1 MEIEVL
7 KDFGCN
13 KCGATFVNRI
23 ELNSHKYFCKIV
35 KVEKTEIKTL
45 EVRCVNYLS
54 DAKAEGEKTK
64 IRKLCEPKIVNDN
77 MRVHRKVRRSSA
89 NSPFQWDG
97 QERVN
102 FTITITDVDKYDYSD
117 TDFYF
122 KALART
128 NEGRKKLASEMRLVC
143 ERYERWFNKY
153 NII

>member
-1 MEIEVL
+1 MDIEVL
-7 KDFGCN
+7 RDFVCN
-13 KCGATFVNRI
+13 KCGATFINRI
-23 ELNSHKYFCKIV
+23 ELSSHKHFCKLV

-77 MRVHRKVRRSSA
+77 MRVQRKVRRSSA

-102 FTITITDVDKYDYSD
+102 LTITITDADKYDYSIN
-117 TDFYF
+117 T
-122 KALART
+122 T
-128 NEGRKKLASEMRLVC
+128 S
-143 ERYERWFNKY
+143 FNHSRVVNSHNY
-153 NII
+153 Q